1 LPNGVNKSP
10 YRVHGTLLAHT
21 MDNDDGL
28 LGWSRCG
35 IQRGG
40 EFRINER
47 LIAHHSP
54 RANK

>member
-1 LPNGVNKSP
+1 
-10 YRVHGTLLAHT
+10 